1 MSQIMFCRVIFLA
14 GVLFGGLVW
23 FEGVVAQTPEQDQ
36 QRKELRERREREAQQ
51 RSEALFQGKPPA
63 GTTTIVGR
71 SVINSVS
78 NKGFGNTIALLEI
91 ARKPEICSEMGFNN
105 EQTASLKSARDM
117 IQAQIFMN
125 APKYVQRFKT
135 MTEADHKAIQ
145 EDIEKDIQRMT
156 DHVENLITPEQKKN
170 VQKLVF
176 QGVGGL
182 NSPVI
187 NLDTMSTL
195 NLTEEQKKKAET
207 TFKEME
213 NERIAQME
221 EGLKLIE
228 KAIALGGVNMSPED
242 RAKIEAEGKALEA
255 RILATGRTLGDKLR
269 THLTGEQL
277 ELEKNLLANRPQF
290 LPPLPR
296 QLRGDFT
303 GQYSPGLD
311 SWTPGQGVPQ
321 DWNKDKKRR
330 RPFPTQ
336 ETN

>member
-1 MSQIMFCRVIFLA
+1 MLRIVFCCVIFWV
-14 GVLFGGLVW
+14 GCSVW
-23 FEGVVAQTPEQDQ
+23 FDSVVAQTPEQDQ
-36 QRKELRERREREAQQ
+36 QRKEYRERRQREAQQ
-51 RSEALFQGKPPA
+51 RSETLFQGKPPA

-71 SVINSVS
+71 SVINSVNS
-78 NKGFGNTIALLEI
+78 KGFGNTIALLEI
-91 ARKPEICSEMGFNN
+91 AKKPEICNEMGFND

-125 APKYVQRFKT
+125 APKYVHRFKT
-135 MTEADHKAIQ
+135 MADADHKTIQ

-156 DHVENLITPEQKKN
+156 DHVETLITPEQKKN

-176 QGVGGL
+176 QGMGGL
-182 NSPVI
+182 NSPII
-187 NLDTMSTL
+187 NLDAMSTL
-195 NLTEEQKKKAET
+195 NLTEEQKKKAEI

-213 NERIAQME
+213 SERVAQME

-228 KAIALGGVNMSPED
+228 KAIELGGVNMSPED
-242 RAKIEAEGKALEA
+242 KAKIEAEGKALEA
-255 RILATGRTLGDKLR
+255 RILAAGKTLGDKLR
-269 THLTGEQL
+269 THLTSEQL
-277 ELEKNLLANRPQF
+277 ELEKNLIANRPKY

-321 DWNKDKKRR
+321 DWNKEKKSR

>member
-1 MSQIMFCRVIFLA
+1 MLRIVFCWVIFGA
-14 GVLFGGLVW
+14 GCLVW
-23 FEGVVAQTPEQDQ
+23 LDRVVSQTLEQDQ
-36 QRKELRERREREAQQ
+36 QRKEYQERRQREAQQ

-63 GTTTIVGR
+63 GTTTVVGR
-71 SVINSVS
+71 SVISAVS

-117 IQAQIFMN
+117 IHAQIFMN

-135 MTEADHKAIQ
+135 MTDADHKAIQ
-145 EDIEKDIQRMT
+145 EDLEKDLQRMT
-156 DHVENLITPEQKKN
+156 DHVESLTTPEQKKN

-176 QGVGGL
+176 QGMGGL

-187 NLDTMSTL
+187 NLDAMSTL

-213 NERIAQME
+213 SERVAQME

-228 KAIALGGVNMSPED
+228 KAIVLGGVNMSPED
-242 RAKIEAEGKALEA
+242 KAMIEAEGKKLEA
-255 RILATGRTLGDKLR
+255 RILATGKMLGDKLR
-269 THLTGEQL
+269 THLSSEQL
-277 ELEKNLLANRPQF
+277 ELEKNLLANRPKY

-311 SWTPGQGVPQ
+311 SWTPGQGAPQ
-321 DWNKDKKRR
+321 DRNEEKKRR

-336 ETN
+336 EIK

>member
-1 MSQIMFCRVIFLA
+1 MFYGVIFCVVCL
-14 GVLFGGLVW
+14 VCLDGL
-23 FEGVVAQTPEQDQ
+23 VAQTPEQDQ
-36 QRKELRERREREAQQ
+36 QRKEREQRRLKETQQ
-51 RSEALFQGKPPA
+51 RSEAIFQGKPPA
-63 GTTTIVGR
+63 GTTTVVGR
-71 SVINSVS
+71 SVINSVNS
-78 NKGFGNTIALLEI
+78 KGFGNTIALLEI
-91 ARKPEICSEMGFNN
+91 AKKPEICAEMGFNN

-117 IQAQIFMN
+117 IHAQIFMN
-125 APKYVQRFKT
+125 ASKYVHRFKT
-135 MTEADHKAIQ
+135 MTEADHKTIQ
-145 EDIEKDIQRMT
+145 DDLEKDLQRMT
-156 DHVENLITPEQKKN
+156 DHVEGLVTPEQKKN

-176 QGVGGL
+176 QGMGGL
-182 NSPVI
+182 NSPII

-213 NERIAQME
+213 SERVAQME

-242 RAKIEAEGKALEA
+242 KAMIEAEGKALEA
-255 RILATGRTLGDKLR
+255 RILATGKTLGDKLR
-269 THLTGEQL
+269 THLTSEQL
-277 ELEKNLLANRPQF
+277 ELEKNLIANRPKY

-311 SWTPGQGVPQ
+311 SWTPGQGAPQ
-321 DWNKDKKRR
+321 DWNKEKKRR